1 MSSAYS
7 TATSDRSSGLSGLL
21 KRLNSIQVGGPK
33 HGNPH
38 KIKPAKLAE
47 ILQLL
52 LMLLQNGLSLPKA
65 LGSLSSDRSSRRHS
79 LLLMYLKRTI
89 EAGGS
94 LSDGMA
100 NFPKTFTPM
109 QVQQI
114 RMGQRSGSLEQSLAR
129 VAEQLHR
136 GVVLRK
142 RIIKKISYP
151 ILITVAGSGLMVF
164 MCLVVVPEFE
174 KVYGDSGVKLP
185 IVTRVVT
192 ATSRTMIRYGW
203 LMLPIVG
210 FLAGGWILA
219 RKRPKASRLIDRFLL
234 RIPIIG
240 PWLRD
245 IAVLQFA
252 EGISSMVQCG
262 YTPVEAVEV
271 ASDCVSNASVRA
283 ATSAI
288 RDGLRRGER
297 LSDLIS
303 AEDHLFSATLAQL
316 IAVGEKSGHFERS
329 MRGVCDHLRE
339 RLETRIDASV
349 GMIEPVLTISLAAM
363 IGGIVLSI
371 YTPMFHMFEVLE

>member
-1 MSSAYS
+1 MSSAYP
-7 TATSDRSSGLSGLL
+7 ATPTRRSSGLSGLIT
-21 KRLNSIQVGGPK
+21 RLHSIQVGGPK

-65 LGSLSSDRSSRRHS
+65 LGSLAADRSSRRHAAV
-79 LLLMYLKRTI
+79 LMYLKRTI

-94 LSDGMA
+94 LSEGMA
-100 NFPKTFTPM
+100 NFPRTFTPM
-109 QVQQI
+109 QVQQV
-114 RMGQRSGSLEQSLAR
+114 RMGQKSGSLERSISR
-129 VAEQLHR
+129 VAEQLQR
-136 GVVLRK
+136 GAVLRK

-151 ILITVAGSGLMVF
+151 ILITVAGGGLMVF
-164 MCLVVVPEFE
+164 MCVVVVPEFE
-174 KVYGDSGVKLP
+174 TVYGQSGVKLP
-185 IVTRVVT
+185 MVTRMVT
-192 ATSRTMIRYGW
+192 AASRLMLGYGW
-203 LMLPIVG
+203 LVVPVAGGAAAAWVMARKNARLRRAIDQSLLRLPIV
-210 FLAGGWILA
+210 
-219 RKRPKASRLIDRFLL
+219 
-234 RIPIIG
+234 G

-262 YTPVEAVEV
+262 YTPVEAVDI
-271 ASDCVSNASVRA
+271 ASDCVSNASVQA
-283 ATSAI
+283 VTHNI
-288 RDGLRRGER
+288 RLGLRRGER
-297 LSDLIS
+297 LSDLIA
-303 AEDHLFSATLAQL
+303 AEEQLFSATLSQL
-316 IAVGEKSGHFERS
+316 IAVGEQSGHFDQS

-349 GMIEPVLTISLAAM
+349 GMIEPILTISLAAL